1 MNQVKANHEDDPS
14 QGEAGDWVRE
24 REDEQPVELW
34 DEVRGEMTK
43 PPKARPS
50 ARAEAEAMVAAALR
64 RVGKTSSD
72 DAPDA
77 KTAEI

>member
-1 MNQVKANHEDDPS
+1 MNQVKANHEDDSS

-34 DEVRGEMTK
+34 DEVRGEMAK
-43 PPKARPS
+43 PPTARRS

-64 RVGKTSSD
+64 RVVKTASND
-72 DAPDA
+72 EPGA